1 MQYFLKAST
10 VKEFYLWKKQKH
22 WQYQEVS
29 ASLFAE
35 KHKNYKKRKRKKTKN
50 TKKENK

>member
-1 MQYFLKAST
+1 
-10 VKEFYLWKKQKH
+10 LWKKQKH

-35 KHKNYKKRKRKKTKN
+35 MGKNYKKGKEKEKIRKKKIN
-50 TKKENK
+50 EN